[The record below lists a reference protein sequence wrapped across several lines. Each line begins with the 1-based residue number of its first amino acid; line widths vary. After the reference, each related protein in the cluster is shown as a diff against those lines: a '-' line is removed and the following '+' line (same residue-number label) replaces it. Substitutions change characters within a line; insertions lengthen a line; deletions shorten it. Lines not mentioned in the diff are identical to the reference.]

1 MFARNIKCIMGVWTG
16 LSLLALLFIGCHT
29 STVENLEAKRAF
41 EREFPVKMDS
51 TSTFVVVDA
60 DLTYMNDDAYAL
72 LELLQAD
79 RMGYLKLLGVC
90 AAGGNALVAPTAYDE
105 CAMLQHF
112 RRADIPVAMGTDVPL
127 GGFKN
132 VDSIYASL
140 ETKPYRGGYAY
151 LDRYTDDFAK
161 VGGYLTSTDGYYQVP
176 GNRPVEERAWDF
188 MIRQVNLHPGKVTII
203 ALGGCTNVAK
213 AIQKDTS
220 FANKAA
226 GIVYMGGTFDVPGR
240 ALPHLEFNWWYDPM
254 AADICLKAAW
264 RHQLVVP
271 RDAAMTCRKGRDA
284 YELYKQYDQ
293 TDISH
298 AVVAHLA
305 PIYENNMAEIPPF
318 CWDQIAVAVFLCP
331 DLVTRREVRQVAV
344 DTAMGISYGCSYS
357 WLIGEG
363 PQDAP
368 TAEVVLQV
376 DRERFWR
383 FCAELYGLR

>member
-1 MFARNIKCIMGVWTG
+1 MGVWTG

-344 DTAMGISYGCSYS
+344 ETEERGLSCGFSYS
-357 WLIGEG
+357 WQPGEG
-363 PQDAP
+363 PVDAP